1 MAGWNSGNRL
11 AKAEPGC
18 MEYLVKQ
25 RGQRT
30 RATATGR
37 KPKVELL
44 ARGSEAETG
53 ARQTAATMEGV
64 RTAEKSEGQRNWVEL
79 TG

>member
-1 MAGWNSGNRL
+1 MYGVSGE
-11 AKAEPGC
+11 AERPTNQGNIH
-18 MEYLVKQ
+18 
-25 RGQRT
+25 
-30 RATATGR
+30 GR

-44 ARGSEAETG
+44 ARGSEAETR
-53 ARQTAATMEGV
+53 ARQTGATMEGV